1 MNTRKNQILSL
12 LIVGV
17 LATIGIGATVASA
30 AAIPV
35 DINARLS
42 HPSLASP
49 ITLVGGG
56 TVNVVAGTIAPGIFN
71 LVDATG
77 GPASAQ
83 ITWSTGP
90 VSLSG
95 RFRVDGRAVAR
106 WVDARRAYFNAVVDE
121 ETPVFVKLPPEDP
134 EHGRRCGRSKRHLY
148 GTRGAAAGWEDE
160 YSEFLKENGFQRGLA
175 SGCLFYHPGRDLR
188 VVVYGD
194 DFTIVGSCQ
203 EIDWY
208 ESTMEAIYAITK
220 IG

>member
-17 LATIGIGATVASA
+17 LATIAIGATQASA

-106 WVDARRAYFNAVVDE
+106 WVDASGVVRYVDFKMVIRGRTNGTSRVRARFYDTSGTSGAH
-121 ETPVFVKLPPEDP
+121 LR
-134 EHGRRCGRSKRHLY
+134 GRC
-148 GTRGAAAGWEDE
+148 AG
-160 YSEFLKENGFQRGLA
+160 
-175 SGCLFYHPGRDLR
+175 
-188 VVVYGD
+188 
-194 DFTIVGSCQ
+194 
-203 EIDWY
+203 
-208 ESTMEAIYAITK
+208 
-220 IG
+220 

>member
-17 LATIGIGATVASA
+17 LATIGIGATEVSA
-30 AAIPV
+30 QVIPV

-83 ITWSTGP
+83 ISWTPGTVGP
-90 VSLSG
+90 FG
-95 RFRVDGRAVAR
+95 RFRADGPAVAR
-106 WVDARRAYFNAVVDE
+106 WVDASGVTRYADFKMILQGRTNGTTRVRARFSD
-121 ETPVFVKLPPEDP
+121 TSGTSGSHLR
-134 EHGRRCGRSKRHLY
+134 GRC
-148 GTRGAAAGWEDE
+148 AG
-160 YSEFLKENGFQRGLA
+160 
-175 SGCLFYHPGRDLR
+175 
-188 VVVYGD
+188 
-194 DFTIVGSCQ
+194 
-203 EIDWY
+203 
-208 ESTMEAIYAITK
+208 
-220 IG
+220 